1 MLKELI
7 ISFARLIIPFVLISF
22 VSWFFIKLFKINDL
36 IEKIIIIFLLNWIQ
50 IVISLE
56 ILSLFNQ
63 IKLIPLILFHAICA
77 LVCVLIAWLKK
88 INLRTNLRDI
98 ISKIKNFY
106 SGLSLNKAFK
116 NIMIIWIIIIILTT
130 FFIGV
135 MVPPNT
141 WDSMVYHL
149 TRAAFWHQ
157 NNSINHY
164 LTRNFLQI
172 ENPVNAEL
180 GLLWIITFSNSDN
193 IVFLIQW
200 FSFLLLVITIYKILR
215 LLGFD
220 KKISFITIFIF
231 STLDLMIL
239 ESNTT
244 QNDLVIASFV
254 LITLFLLIRILKSDK
269 ISFPYLILAGSAF
282 GLFVG
287 TKGYSYLFIPG
298 FFIFYWIYGKND
310 FLKFK
315 KFLFLIC
322 FCILGIFL
330 FSSYN
335 LIQNF
340 IDFGN
345 IFSSQKNID
354 LMRIKGPNWKTFIS
368 NISRHLASFY
378 QFKDY
383 DFGFSKFIQKV
394 LNHIHSLLKIDISS
408 RSTTIEEQYFY
419 LHTPVFNSDASYFGP
434 VFLIFILPSIFYN
447 LIYFVVLKV
456 KKKAEF
462 LRTKWIDTL
471 KIAVIPVIF
480 FIGYNYIFVWQPW
493 AGRLFISFAS
503 LMMINFAMLIDFN
516 NYLNKRV
523 LFKTV
528 LTIILVVSIA
538 FSFIDLF
545 FNEFATII
553 PYKNKSIFS
562 VNYSDRRYYK
572 VNPKMGK
579 VNNMVNSSLKENSKI
594 GLITGDDDWDYMFFG
609 MNFKRNIKYLNDDE
623 FKNRKIK
630 NILFEN
636 NLDAIII
643 NTEYI
648 SDFYDKLFTNPIIQ
662 ISGSDFL
669 KYFKPL
675 NECKF
680 LIKDNNL
687 YIQVS
692 GDDPYFENINEL
704 NLLKYKPLLI
714 SINLYSDKETV
725 LQIYYRN
732 KNEDYKEEDSRNF
745 KVIQGNNKI
754 NYLISNPEN
763 IKYIRIDPTNI
774 KNDIIIKEIDFL
786 GVNENLKYKIEN
798 DFLLIYK

>member
-1 MLKELI
+1 MLRELI
-7 ISFARLIIPFVLISF
+7 YSIAKLIIPFFLICF
-22 VSWFFIKLFKINDL
+22 VSWVFVKLFNINDL

-63 IKLIPLILFHAICA
+63 IKLIPLILFHVTCA
-77 LVCVLIAWLKK
+77 LVCLIIAFFKKLNLKISFRGLWL
-88 INLRTNLRDI
+88 
-98 ISKIKNFY
+98 KIKNFY
-106 SGLSLNKAFK
+106 TELNLNKVFK
-116 NIMIIWIIIIILTT
+116 NVMLIWLLLILITT
-130 FFIGV
+130 LFIGIT
-135 MVPPNT
+135 VPPNN

-157 NNSINHY
+157 NNTINHY
-164 LTRNFLQI
+164 FTRISLQT
-172 ENPVNAEL
+172 ENPINAEL
-180 GLLWIITFSNSDN
+180 GLLWIITFCNSDN
-193 IVFLIQW
+193 LVFLIQW
-200 FSFLLLVITIYKILR
+200 LSFLILIVTLYKILR

-269 ISFPYLILAGSAF
+269 ISFLYLILAGSAF

-298 FFIFYWIYGKND
+298 FFIFYLIYGKND

-335 LIQNF
+335 FIQNY

-579 VNNMVNSSLKENSKI
+579 VNNMINSTLNYNSKI
-594 GLITGDDDWDYMFFG
+594 GLISGDNDWDYIYFG
-609 MNFKRNIKYLNDDE
+609 KNFSRVIKYISDDE
-623 FKNRKIK
+623 LAKVNIK
-630 NILFEN
+630 NIFKEN
-636 NLDAIII
+636 NFNAIVI
-643 NTEYI
+643 NTKNI
-648 SDFYDKLFTNPIIQ
+648 SGLYNQLFTHPIIQ
-662 ISGSDFL
+662 ITGSDFL

-732 KNEDYKEEDSRNF
+732 KN
-745 KVIQGNNKI
+745 
-754 NYLISNPEN
+754 
-763 IKYIRIDPTNI
+763 
-774 KNDIIIKEIDFL
+774 
-786 GVNENLKYKIEN
+786 
-798 DFLLIYK
+798 